1 MTVPQDPWADQT
13 AEVAPQDNPFRRGVA
28 PVGPRRPTAHRPA
41 GHPPTAYP
49 PTAYPPTVQQP
60 TVQQPPVAAHEPT
73 GTGWPGGPQPA
84 RIPGEEL
91 RQLRRGLELSVLGAL
106 FAFVCWGLWAIS
118 SGGDLR
124 SPVAIFVLTMLV
136 AVGLFFLA
144 RLLGKVVWERQLGR
158 VRRSAKGAHAVV
170 GLFLGA
176 VGVAYLRQVGW
187 IVTAWNWVAGQ
198 F

>member
-1 MTVPQDPWADQT
+1 MTVPQDPWADRT
-13 AEVAPQDNPFRRGVA
+13 VEVPPSDDNPFRQGRA
-28 PVGPRRPTAHRPA
+28 AVGPRRAA
-41 GHPPTAYP
+41 
-49 PTAYPPTVQQP
+49 AYPPTVQQP
-60 TVQQPPVAAHEPT
+60 AVAPHEPT
-73 GTGWPGGPQPA
+73 GTGWPGDPRDA

-91 RQLRRGLELSVLGAL
+91 RQLRRGFEFSLFGAL

-124 SPVAIFVLTMLV
+124 SPIAIFVLTMMV

-144 RLLGKVVWERQLGR
+144 RLLGRVVWERQFGR

-176 VGVAYLRQVGW
+176 IGVAYLRQIEWV
-187 IVTAWNWVAGQ
+187 VTAWNWVTGQ